1 MFRRMLQGGEVRL
14 GHPENILSQ
23 LLPLTNLPREQADI
37 NTFFIPIFNQKPTAS
52 ESKKPVPTKKA
63 KKGGKGEKEVDVT
76 PSWMDYYD
84 ESGSEDE
91 TASANGK
98 KRKLQ
103 RTSHLS
109 IHASIYSVAAQ
120 TTAYTALWEA
130 VLSTVPLDEAW
141 TRQILVG
148 LHGQKGILSH
158 MKEERRVRVADW
170 LGGLVDQGGVVALLA
185 MNGLFVL
192 MTKYNL

>member
-1 MFRRMLQGGEVRL
+1 MLQAGEVKL

-23 LLPLTNLPREQADI
+23 LQPLNNLPREQADI
-37 NTFFIPIFNQKPTAS
+37 NTFFIPLFNQKPTAS
-52 ESKKPVPTKKA
+52 ESKKPAPVKKA
-63 KKGGKGEKEVDVT
+63 KKGGKSEKEVDVA

-84 ESGSEDE
+84 ESGSEAED
-91 TASANGK
+91 ASANGSK
-98 KRKLQ
+98 KRKLP

-109 IHASIYSVAAQ
+109 IHASIYSVAAH